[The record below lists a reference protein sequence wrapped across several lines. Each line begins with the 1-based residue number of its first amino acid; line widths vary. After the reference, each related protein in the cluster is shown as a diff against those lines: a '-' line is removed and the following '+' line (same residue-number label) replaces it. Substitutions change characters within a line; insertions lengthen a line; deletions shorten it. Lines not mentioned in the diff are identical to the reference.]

1 MEEAAAEMDRIVAA
15 TRFSKPIYEK
25 AAKEF
30 VKSYRES
37 AKRGGLGHQV
47 GMSTHDVGQSD
58 TLAARA
64 WSSRSSRSSACRRSK
79 LYFRLED
86 LIVIGETKAE
96 IVSDWLA
103 MDVDAIEKAM
113 QEPGI
118 LQRYPRD
125 PEGLP
130 AR

>member
-1 MEEAAAEMDRIVAA
+1 MEEAATAMDAIVASWH
-15 TRFSKPIYEK
+15 FSKPSCEK
-25 AAKEF
+25 AARDF

-37 AKRGGLGHQV
+37 AKRGSLGHQV
-47 GMSTHDVGQSD
+47 GMSTHDVGQGD
-58 TLAARA
+58 TLQPGMVFTIEPQFRVPAER
-64 WSSRSSRSSACRRSK
+64 

-86 LIVIGETKAE
+86 LIVIGEEKAE
-96 IVSDWLA
+96 IVSGWLA
-103 MDVDAIEKAM
+103 ADIDAVEKVV

-130 AR
+130 ER

>member
-1 MEEAAAEMDRIVAA
+1 VPEEN
-15 TRFSKPIYEK
+15 
-25 AAKEF
+25 
-30 VKSYRES
+30 
-37 AKRGGLGHQV
+37 
-47 GMSTHDVGQSD
+47 
-58 TLAARA
+58 
-64 WSSRSSRSSACRRSK
+64 

-86 LIVIGETKAE
+86 LIVIGEAKAE
-96 IVSDWLA
+96 IVSGWLA
-103 MDVDAIEKAM
+103 TEIDAIEKVM

>member
-1 MEEAAAEMDRIVAA
+1 MDGIVAA

-30 VKSYRES
+30 ARSWRES

-58 TLAARA
+58 TLRPGMVFTIEPQF
-64 WSSRSSRSSACRRSK
+64 RVPEEK

-86 LIVIGETKAE
+86 LIVIGEAKAE
-96 IVSDWLA
+96 VVSALA
-103 MDVDAIEKAM
+103 RDGYRRHREGDAGAEGSCSDTA
-113 QEPGI
+113 
-118 LQRYPRD
+118 R

>member
-1 MEEAAAEMDRIVAA
+1 MDRIVAA
-15 TRFSKPIYEK
+15 TRFSKPAYEK

-58 TLAARA
+58 VLRPGMVFTIEPQFRVPEEQ
-64 WSSRSSRSSACRRSK
+64 
-79 LYFRLED
+79 LYWRLED
-86 LIVIGETKAE
+86 LIVVGETTAE
-96 IVSDWLA
+96 EVSAWLP
-103 MDVDAIEKAM
+103 MDVDAVEKAM
-113 QEPGI
+113 QEPGL

-125 PEGLP
+125 SEGLP
-130 AR
+130 LR

>member
-1 MEEAAAEMDRIVAA
+1 
-15 TRFSKPIYEK
+15 
-25 AAKEF
+25 
-30 VKSYRES
+30 
-37 AKRGGLGHQV
+37 
-47 GMSTHDVGQSD
+47 MSTHDVGQSD
-58 TLAARA
+58 TLRPGMVFTIEPQF
-64 WSSRSSRSSACRRSK
+64 RVPEEK

-96 IVSDWLA
+96 IVSDWLP
-103 MDVDAIEKAM
+103 MDMDAIEKVM